1 MKRTSPSERSFFWRD
16 LRRAFLLTSLM
27 IGGTSLQAEQIE
39 MQNGDR
45 YNARVVSMN
54 NESIVIQSDVLGT
67 VKLARGQVANIS
79 MGNPPAGAAT
89 VATTQ
94 PTRVQVATGTPARAA
109 TAATNDLSTAVRQL
123 ATQTNLIEQ
132 VQNQYLTGADPAV
145 KAKFNEMLGGLAAGT
160 ISISDLRAQAK
171 SAAEQ
176 LRAMK
181 KELGSGA
188 DDALDGYLAVLD
200 SFLNESTSETPAT
213 QAGTAAPRAKSPA
226 AGGN

>member
-1 MKRTSPSERSFFWRD
+1 VKSTNPSKKWSVKAPGYLIIPLMLACAV
-16 LRRAFLLTSLM
+16 LR
-27 IGGTSLQAEQIE
+27 AEQIE

-54 NESIVIQSDVLGT
+54 NDSIVIQSDVLGT
-67 VKLARGQVANIS
+67 VKLARSKVANIS
-79 MGNPPAGAAT
+79 MGTAASSSA

-94 PTRVQVATGTPARAA
+94 TPRAQTAAA
-109 TAATNDLSTAVRQL
+109 TPVVSPTNDLSTAVRQL
-123 ATQTNLIEQ
+123 ATQTNLIEE

-145 KAKFNEMLGGLAAGT
+145 KAKFNELLGGLAAGT
-160 ISISDLRAQAK
+160 INVNDLRAQAK

-181 KELGSGA
+181 KELGGGA

-200 SFLNESTSETPAT
+200 GFLQESATTQTSAT
-213 QAGTAAPRAKSPA
+213 QATTPAPRAKAAA
-226 AGGN
+226 AGGGN